1 MRINANFFAAESQP
15 RINEVIDMTKQKA
28 KPATKKMATVKVGKV
43 VASKSNTAKAGVA
56 ATAKKPVVKKTATE
70 KPTAKKTVV
79 AVAKP
84 KKTNVQKVKEVAI
97 NVSEK
102 KITAKKPADSVV
114 KPATTQKTMRKPTP
128 EERYRMVETAAYFI
142 AEQHCFQGRSDE
154 HWAAA
159 ERKLNL

>member
-1 MRINANFFAAESQP
+1 
-15 RINEVIDMTKQKA
+15 MTKQKA
-28 KPATKKMATVKVGKV
+28 EPATKKMATAKVGSA

-56 ATAKKPVVKKTATE
+56 ATAKKPVVKKTVVTVD
-70 KPTAKKTVV
+70 KPIES
-79 AVAKP
+79 
-84 KKTNVQKVKEVAI
+84 NVQKVKEVAI

-102 KITAKKPADSVV
+102 KVTAKKPADSVV